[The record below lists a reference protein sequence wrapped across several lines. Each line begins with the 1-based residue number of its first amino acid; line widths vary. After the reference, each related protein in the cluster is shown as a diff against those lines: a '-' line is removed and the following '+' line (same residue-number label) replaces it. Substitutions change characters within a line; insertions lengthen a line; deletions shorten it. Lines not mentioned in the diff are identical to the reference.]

1 MQIKVCHHY
10 LKTVYSHI
18 NVQIPLITEIYSLFL
33 KNKAT
38 SRKNSEI
45 FL

>member
-18 NVQIPLITEIYSLFL
+18 HVQIPLIIEIYSLFL
-33 KNKAT
+33 TKQ
-38 SRKNSEI
+38 SQVQEEQ
-45 FL
+45 